1 MQMTG
6 KNAQRARDDLLRAI
20 KHRIT
25 ELTLSLIPRPANA
38 REISLAIRDL
48 ERLPKHL
55 SPIEPLVA
63 DLPLTSCKP
72 PRQRRSA

>member
-20 KHRIT
+20 KRRIT
-25 ELTLSLIPRPANA
+25 ELTLSLISQPANA

-48 ERLPKHL
+48 ERLPRHL
-55 SPIEPLVA
+55 SPIEQPAV
-63 DLPLTSCKP
+63 DSPLTSYRP
-72 PRQRRSA
+72 LPQRRSA